1 MSKLTP
7 EFMKQWLTA
16 RGWKIRT
23 SVYRRFHDQVARIAK
38 GNVIIIHGYRG
49 HVREPHFKN
58 IANAFDD
65 EFFNVV
71 TCDLPNFGKS
81 IPEDV
86 SYYGQVPSFT
96 DLIEVAKALTY
107 AILTSKAKNHLPTFF
122 VTYSVGAL
130 TILRF
135 LQQYAPVQR
144 YIAGVVFISLPLRVE
159 KNADPKLL
167 KYKKLIEPL
176 MGLLAGVNPHMRVAS
191 YEPDEFSKDDR
202 EHFKGDMEMI
212 TAKEIFYAANRA
224 RTRMDRIYIPTL
236 FVHGADDH
244 DTAPVSEMEIAFQS
258 ISTPADKKEKIIY
271 PGVGHLVLQQHRQA
285 TADIVAW
292 VNARVAEIPVTKVDR
307 EDFDQGLI
315 AQSSRELRAIIAS
328 ACGQLGK
335 LFISLLREGLARIYR
350 RLRRKP

>member
-23 SVYRRFHDQVARIAK
+23 SVYRRFHDQVARVAK
-38 GNVIIIHGYRG
+38 GNVIILHGYRG

-81 IPEDV
+81 IPEDM
-86 SYYGQVPSFT
+86 SYYGQVPSFN
-96 DLIEVAKALTY
+96 DLVEVAKALTY
-107 AILTSKAKNHLPTFF
+107 AILTSKAKNRVPTFL
-122 VTYSVGAL
+122 VGYSVGAL

-135 LQQYAPVQR
+135 LQRYISVQR

-167 KYKKLIEPL
+167 RYKKIIEPL
-176 MGLLAGVNPHMRVAS
+176 LGFIAGTNPHMRVAA
-191 YEPDEFSKDDR
+191 YEPDEFSSGDR
-202 EHFKGDMEMI
+202 EHFKGDMEII
-212 TAKEIFYAANRA
+212 TAKEIFYAANHA
-224 RTRMDRIYIPTL
+224 RTRTDRIHIPTL
-236 FVHGADDH
+236 FVHGADDQT
-244 DTAPVSEMEIAFQS
+244 TAPLSEMELAFES
-258 ISTPADKKEKIIY
+258 ISTAPDKKTKIIY
-271 PGVGHLVLQQHRQA
+271 PGVGHLVLQQHRYA
-285 TADIVAW
+285 IADIVAW

-307 EDFDQGLI
+307 EDFDQGLV
-315 AQSSRELRAIIAS
+315 AQSGRELRAIIAS